1 MNNLEKQIIYSAILR
16 LANEDE
22 ILSPAERRDVISEL
36 CRGLCDMSLD
46 EILNKTQNNRKLRLK
61 RGDTATNDAYT
72 GLAGEITMDTD
83 TGIIRV
89 HDGETVG
96 GVAMARA
103 MDLITPYNT
112 VPDYTQ
118 GTELIF
124 TDTNVAPQAGFFE
137 VTGKAFNERNL
148 VISINGTSKIVAT
161 STNSTFSTTGFVL
174 LPVKQGDTIQGISS
188 YNNTGSIIFYPMCK

>member
-1 MNNLEKQIIYSAILR
+1 MSRQIQMRRGSA
-16 LANEDE
+16 DE
-22 ILSPAERRDVISEL
+22 HTNFIGAVGEV
-36 CRGLCDMSLD
+36 
-46 EILNKTQNNRKLRLK
+46 TV
-61 RGDTATNDAYT
+61 DTTNQT
-72 GLAGEITMDTD
+72 L
-83 TGIIRV
+83 RV

-103 MDLITPYNT
+103 MDLITPSDT

-148 VISINGTSKIVAT
+148 VISINGISKIVAT